1 MYILIRALVTFL
13 VVLLILYLVNM
24 LPISGRAREIARVI
38 INYHRRSVTAWLS
51 GELLRL
57 GRRQC
62 AESKA
67 L

>member
-1 MYILIRALVTFL
+1 MYILIRALVTFV

-24 LPISGRAREIARVI
+24 LPISGRAREIVRVI
-38 INYHRRSVTAWLS
+38 HYHQRSVTAWLS
-51 GELLRL
+51 GELLRS